1 MGPHCVSNAAV
12 SGSGVSFARSLYG
25 FVGRVQLWG
34 TQTPKSCCLVE
45 GNVGEEQARGTQY
58 TCNTS
63 GIKKEGEEESFVTG
77 GEILPVRISRLSE

>member
-1 MGPHCVSNAAV
+1 M
-12 SGSGVSFARSLYG
+12 
-25 FVGRVQLWG
+25 
-34 TQTPKSCCLVE
+34 E